1 MATTGLSS
9 GYPGYEI
16 REFAFEG
23 AQVRYHEGGK
33 GPPIL
38 LVHGVGPG
46 TSSGLT
52 YRFLLEPLAKHFH
65 VFAMDLVGFGISGRK
80 PAEPYFDFDFWTR
93 QVHAMIGRMPAGK
106 VDILGHSLS
115 GALSLRVASANPRV
129 ASVLTTGT
137 VGTEYRLTSHL
148 ETLWTFPGSRE
159 ALRGILGRIMHDVS
173 QITDRMLD
181 DRLKVLNEGDYPAY
195 FSSMFGPDKQALMD
209 SWVLSPEEL
218 GKVTCPV
225 TLIHGR
231 NDLPCP
237 AEETTLKLAP
247 HLPQADV
254 VLLAKC
260 SHSPAVEYPEKVLA
274 QVVALFGK
282 R

>member
-1 MATTGLSS
+1 MATGS
-9 GYPGYEI
+9 GHSGYEI
-16 REFAFEG
+16 REFSFEG
-23 AQVRYHEGGK
+23 ADVRYQEAGK

-52 YRFLLEPLAKHFH
+52 YRFLLDRLAERFH
-65 VFAMDLVGFGISGRK
+65 VFAMDLVGFGLSGRK
-80 PAEPYFDFDFWTR
+80 PTQPYFDFDFWTGQMR
-93 QVHAMIGRMPAGK
+93 AMIDRMPAGK
-106 VDILGHSLS
+106 IDILGHSLS

-137 VGTEYRLTSHL
+137 VGTQYKLTDHL
-148 ETLWTFPGSRE
+148 KTLWTFPEGRE
-159 ALRGILGRIMHDVS
+159 ALRGILTRIMHDVS

-181 DRLKVLNEGDYPAY
+181 DRLKVLNEGDYPTY
-195 FSSMFGPDKQALMD
+195 FSTMFGPDKQALMD

-218 GKVTCPV
+218 GKISCPV

-237 AEETTLKLAP
+237 AEETSLKLAP
-247 HLPQADV
+247 YIPQADV
-254 VLLAKC
+254 VLLANC
-260 SHSPAVEYPEKVLA
+260 SHSPAVEFPDKVFALVLA
-274 QVVALFGK
+274 QFGK